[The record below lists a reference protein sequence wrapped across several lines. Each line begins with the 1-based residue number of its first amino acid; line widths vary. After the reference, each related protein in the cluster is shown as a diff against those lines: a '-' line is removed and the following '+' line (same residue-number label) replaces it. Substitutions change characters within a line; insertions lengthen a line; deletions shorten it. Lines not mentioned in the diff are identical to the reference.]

1 MAITNDPN
9 LMHVINALVT
19 DQFNTGSKL
28 QAYQTGNLHA
38 PAAGTSCNTSLVIN
52 TGEREKKIVVN
63 ENVDKQRIT
72 HRSKQQTVGRTLGMN
87 TGDERRR

>member
-1 MAITNDPN
+1 
-9 LMHVINALVT
+9 
-19 DQFNTGSKL
+19 
-28 QAYQTGNLHA
+28 LHA

-72 HRSKQQTVGRTLGMN
+72 HRSKQQTVGRTLGIKEDAEDLKSKASSIRLCMN
-87 TGDERRR
+87 KTWFGHVG